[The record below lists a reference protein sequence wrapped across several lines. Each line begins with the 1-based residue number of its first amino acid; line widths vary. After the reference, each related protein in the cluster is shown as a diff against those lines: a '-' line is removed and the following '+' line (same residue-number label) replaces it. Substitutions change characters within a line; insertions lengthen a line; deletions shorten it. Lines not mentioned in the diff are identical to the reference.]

1 MQQLEFAVAQNFALC
16 KTCNVDINV
25 SHGGIRKHL
34 ATTKRQQLV
43 KAAGNSVDLRKFM
56 PQSPIEDA
64 VTRSE
69 VLFANFIAE
78 HNLSFS
84 TTNHLSHLTHV
95 MFPDSK
101 IARAFKSARTKTTC
115 IIKHAHFI
123 DPVIQHCQNGP
134 FSILCNEDSNTEDKH
149 LAILVRLWDDELGK
163 PFLDMPVCNIG
174 TAATLLNVLMHHLKK
189 GLSLGQML

>member
-1 MQQLEFAVAQNFALC
+1 MQQLEFAETKNRLTLTQQPTRLMAEGHDVEAAWPSKKARRECKYQHEWQSHGIFRSCKGKNFALC
-16 KTCNVDINV
+16 KTCNVDIYV
-25 SHGGIRKHL
+25 SCGGISDVRKHL
-34 ATTKRQQLV
+34 ATTKHQQLV

-84 TTNHLSHLTHV
+84 TANHFSHLTRV

-101 IARAFKSARTKTTC
+101 IARAFKSARTKTIC
-115 IIKHAHFI
+115 IIKHALNPHFI
-123 DPVIQHCQNGP
+123 DPVLQHCQN
-134 FSILCNEDSNTEDKH
+134 FN
-149 LAILVRLWDDELGK
+149 
-163 PFLDMPVCNIG
+163 
-174 TAATLLNVLMHHLKK
+174 LMR
-189 GLSLGQML
+189 